1 MSTSEN
7 LSLEY
12 RCQCDRDM
20 GNTGSLLDVVTYL
33 ETPLLQTPADSKR
46 EAELSSQLF
55 KKPEKIPLPRISS
68 DTTRN
73 RPGHRATRGRNILED
88 DESLSVGVIPPSTFT
103 REVPS
108 PHKVVLSPIRSRR
121 PALRQRK
128 RNSKTLSS
136 SSSSSTDELS
146 TCSEDSQETKLL
158 SSFIEDISHLP
169 DQRTEDITLV
179 KTRASSIPIAA
190 RYIEPADKHQTVT
203 WREDTPGEV
212 TWTWE
217 EDRPEDVTWEEDR
230 PKDRTQARP
239 QEKKKNVHFQNR
251 VRTPYSFARTGSDR
265 QQQRGMVVPSDMGD
279 TRHRD
284 TKIFNV
290 NTY

>member
-12 RCQCDRDM
+12 WCQCDRDM

-169 DQRTEDITLV
+169 DMRTEDITLV

-203 WREDTPGEV
+203 WREDRPGDV

-217 EDRPEDVTWEEDR
+217 EDRPED
-230 PKDRTQARP
+230 RTQVRP
-239 QEKKKNVHFQNR
+239 QEKKKKNVHFQNR

-279 TRHRD
+279 SRQRD
-284 TKIFNV
+284 TKIFHL

>member
-1 MSTSEN
+1 
-7 LSLEY
+7 
-12 RCQCDRDM
+12 M

-73 RPGHRATRGRNILED
+73 RPGHRATRARNILED
-88 DESLSVGVIPPSTFT
+88 DENLSVGVIPPSTFT

-136 SSSSSTDELS
+136 SSSSSSTDELS

-169 DQRTEDITLV
+169 DMRTEDVTLV

-203 WREDTPGEV
+203 WQEDTPGDV

-217 EDRPEDVTWEEDR
+217 EDRPEDVTWEVDR
-230 PKDRTQARP
+230 PKDRTQVRP
-239 QEKKKNVHFQNR
+239 QEKKKKNVHFQNR

-279 TRHRD
+279 TRQRE
-284 TKIFNV
+284 TKIFHL